1 MVNKPELNKQNGRRG
16 VKADNEKL
24 IELRTK
30 NALTQEALAGKSK
43 LAVRTIQRAE
53 AGGIIGL
60 QTLQEIA
67 SALGVQHAELFAE
80 DKSSEQVDDDY
91 DGETIAIALRPQSSA
106 RALLDIVCECRDCRL
121 GHTVDFTGEMV
132 EVIKK
137 FCDAIRPI
145 SPELCPGYPEFPT
158 YPPEQ
163 RNEFARFAERIT
175 IEAEI
180 NDAMDRLRG
189 SGFDIYAGAYFDY
202 QKVPYYDID
211 EFAWV
216 TRKNQREEAVKI
228 AVIRIAQAGERQIS
242 VRVKCNAV
250 PF

>member
-1 MVNKPELNKQNGRRG
+1 MKV
-16 VKADNEKL
+16 DNQKL
-24 IELRTK
+24 VELRTK

-67 SALGVQHAELFAE
+67 SALGVQHGELFAE
-80 DKSSEQVDDDY
+80 DKSSKQVQDKSSEQVDDDY
-91 DGETIAIALRPQSSA
+91 DGETIAIGLRPQSSA

-121 GHTVDFTGEMV
+121 GHTVDFTGETV
-132 EVIKK
+132 EVVKK

-158 YPPEQ
+158 YPPAHS
-163 RNEFARFAERIT
+163 NEFARFAERIA

-180 NDAMDRLRG
+180 NDAMARLRA
-189 SGFDIYAGAYFDY
+189 SGFEIYAGTYVDL

-228 AVIRIAQAGERQIS
+228 AVIKIAQAGERQIA
-242 VRVKCNAV
+242 VRVKCNFI